1 VVELALLSLGSGG
14 RLSAF
19 GSVAAFVLAPFAR
32 ALMTI
37 DSAFTTLMTLM
48 LVPLSFQ
55 LVGAVYVRVR
65 VLERQTR

>member
-1 VVELALLSLGSGG
+1 
-14 RLSAF
+14 
-19 GSVAAFVLAPFAR
+19 
-32 ALMTI
+32 MTI